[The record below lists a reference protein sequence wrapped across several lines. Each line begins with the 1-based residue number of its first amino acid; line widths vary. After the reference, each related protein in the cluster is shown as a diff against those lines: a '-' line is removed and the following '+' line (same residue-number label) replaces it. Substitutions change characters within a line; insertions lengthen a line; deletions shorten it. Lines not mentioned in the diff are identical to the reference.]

1 MLFPYSKAV
10 VFLSPGPFKS
20 RIYQIISHYNLYND
34 TKQECLRHPRII
46 MVCKFNFV
54 SLVRLYFAK
63 QFANNAQSL
72 AIWYQV
78 IELDGF

>member
-20 RIYQIISHYNLYND
+20 RIYQIISHYNY
-34 TKQECLRHPRII
+34 TKQEGLRHPRII

-72 AIWYQV
+72 AIRYQV
-78 IELDGF
+78 IELDGS